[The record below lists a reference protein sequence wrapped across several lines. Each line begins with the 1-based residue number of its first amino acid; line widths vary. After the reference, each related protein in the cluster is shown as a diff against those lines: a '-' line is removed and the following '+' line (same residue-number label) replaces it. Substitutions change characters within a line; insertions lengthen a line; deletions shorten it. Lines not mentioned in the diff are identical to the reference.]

1 VVQEMEELK
10 AVLMNTYPLNVKLMD
25 DFLQIASKQHFLKIS
40 KCSLL
45 ADVKLDLIIEP
56 QYNCAH
62 F

>member
-1 VVQEMEELK
+1 MDELK
-10 AVLMNTYPLNVKLMD
+10 AVLMNTYPLNVKLLD
-25 DFLQIASKQHFLKIS
+25 AFLQIASMQHFLKIS

-45 ADVKLDLIIEP
+45 AGVGLDLIIEH